1 VLIHCGCLVCYL
13 LVTQKPGHIW
23 KPQVRSYDITSS
35 PIMLH
40 FYRFLHDEFK
50 VAAVAFKETLAIT
63 EPVSQKTLLC

>member
-1 VLIHCGCLVCYL
+1 
-13 LVTQKPGHIW
+13 
-23 KPQVRSYDITSS
+23 
-35 PIMLH
+35 MLH